1 MDEEGERR
9 PGGDRHQEASQGHG
23 SAFSFRG
30 KALDI
35 RDIGRQRSPGDCL
48 VNLNSLA
55 TMALLRQYSVANFSA
70 GMDARGAT
78 MITDP
83 AASRSV
89 SDTFDPAPMILV
101 PTRSRRRWTHH
112 ST

>member
-1 MDEEGERR
+1 MREISRADAGA
-9 PGGDRHQEASQGHG
+9 PGVDKGGNT
-23 SAFSFRG
+23 F
-30 KALDI
+30 
-35 RDIGRQRSPGDCL
+35 
-48 VNLNSLA
+48 NL
-55 TMALLRQYSVANFSA
+55 TLLRQYSVANFSA

-89 SDTFDPAPMILV
+89 SDTFGRAPMILV
-101 PTRSRRRWTHH
+101 PTRSRRHWTHH